1 MSLGPGGLGG
11 GGYDGLGGLRIGGAC
26 QMGKWQGL

>member
-11 GGYDGLGGLRIGGAC
+11 GGYGGLGGDGAC